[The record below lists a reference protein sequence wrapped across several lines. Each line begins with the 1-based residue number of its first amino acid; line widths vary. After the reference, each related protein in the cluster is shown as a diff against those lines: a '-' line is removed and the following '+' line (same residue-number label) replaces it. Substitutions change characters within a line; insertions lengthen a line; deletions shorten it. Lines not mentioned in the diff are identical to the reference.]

1 MPVQQDSILPGQ
13 DADAPV
19 GHIARID
26 LANPQTQQRHQ
37 VTQPRPSDVVS
48 SADGSRLYVLNASD
62 GSITVLDARS
72 GAVEREIEGVVTSSN
87 GIVLD
92 SDSGD
97 LYVFDNFGLQRVIPG
112 TGEVM
117 ERTEVSRHERPFVR
131 DAVYDAQHRL
141 VWLANANEGVVTA
154 YSTVTHQWVR
164 TVRVPVAEYRF
175 EDTVLG
181 ANPRSLAI
189 DPQLGNLY
197 IGTSGSKVAVVQTS
211 TGKHLGAPI
220 SVVGESTSLTVNP
233 RTHEVV
239 AGHGRANTVSVISP
253 QTWTVASSLDL
264 HAAGITGPAGF
275 FTSDVTD
282 VETGADGTEVYVSHE
297 RTGRVSILDRSGDI
311 PEVTP
316 LSVAPGQD
324 EAPDPQEPGP
334 GGEPW
339 DGPATADPLQRPADA
354 VEVSHPSLSWAVND
368 YMRSWTPEPLGPVTR
383 EGQQY
388 VFGEGRG
395 WYDGRS
401 GRASV
406 AWDGGVR
413 IRHYAIMA
421 PGVITSFGNPR
432 LDVEADGSARLSVE
446 LSWMLNDENSG
457 GYHRVTMATFDHV
470 ELSREGQRVTVT
482 GTPDFAGREYREGD
496 RVFSGS
502 FPGEFIDALHPD
514 MRPRWYAS
522 GSGGDAK
529 KTPLPLSVSFD
540 AEQKAAEPTP
550 EPTSEPTAEPT
561 ADPTAEPTA
570 EPTSEPTVEPTAEPM
585 AEPTSEPT
593 VEPTAEPMAEPTA
606 EPTSDPADPTVPAP
620 GGDEDADAEDPEGA
634 QEVGGAGTGQP
645 GPDDSADRSDRAGA
659 VGTGGGNS
667 PENGGTGGP
676 SDAGSGNDGSGGGLA
691 ATGARTGGYLAVGAL
706 LLALGAG
713 ALTLRHRRRA

>member
-1 MPVQQDSILPGQ
+1 MRRGPALSAIATLSTLTLTGTVLVAPAQASEGVSLSPETTITTGGRPRDLDVDAARQQLSVPVQQGSVLPGH

-26 LANPQTQQRHQ
+26 LADPQTQQRYQ

-48 SADGSRLYVLNASD
+48 RADGSRLYVLNASH
-62 GSITVLDARS
+62 GSITVLDVRS

-92 SDSGD
+92 ADSGD
-97 LYVFDNFGLQRVIPG
+97 LYVFDNFGLQRVVPR

-117 ERTEVSRHERPFVR
+117 ERTEVSRHERPFLR

-197 IGTSGSKVAVVQTS
+197 IGTSGSKVAVVQTA

-264 HAAGITGPAGF
+264 HAAGITGPAGLF
-275 FTSDVTD
+275 SSDVTD

-324 EAPDPQEPGP
+324 EAPDPQEPDS
-334 GGEPW
+334 EAW
-339 DGPATADPLQRPADA
+339 DGPASSDPLQRPEGA
-354 VEVSHPSLSWAVND
+354 VEVSAPSLSWAVND

-383 EGQQY
+383 EG
-388 VFGEGRG
+388 
-395 WYDGRS
+395 
-401 GRASV
+401 
-406 AWDGGVR
+406 
-413 IRHYAIMA
+413 
-421 PGVITSFGNPR
+421 
-432 LDVEADGSARLSVE
+432 
-446 LSWMLNDENSG
+446 
-457 GYHRVTMATFDHV
+457 
-470 ELSREGQRVTVT
+470 
-482 GTPDFAGREYREGD
+482 
-496 RVFSGS
+496 
-502 FPGEFIDALHPD
+502 
-514 MRPRWYAS
+514 
-522 GSGGDAK
+522 
-529 KTPLPLSVSFD
+529 
-540 AEQKAAEPTP
+540 
-550 EPTSEPTAEPT
+550 
-561 ADPTAEPTA
+561 
-570 EPTSEPTVEPTAEPM
+570 
-585 AEPTSEPT
+585 
-593 VEPTAEPMAEPTA
+593 
-606 EPTSDPADPTVPAP
+606 
-620 GGDEDADAEDPEGA
+620 
-634 QEVGGAGTGQP
+634 
-645 GPDDSADRSDRAGA
+645 
-659 VGTGGGNS
+659 
-667 PENGGTGGP
+667 
-676 SDAGSGNDGSGGGLA
+676 
-691 ATGARTGGYLAVGAL
+691 
-706 LLALGAG
+706 
-713 ALTLRHRRRA
+713 

>member
-1 MPVQQDSILPGQ
+1 M
-13 DADAPV
+13 
-19 GHIARID
+19 
-26 LANPQTQQRHQ
+26 
-37 VTQPRPSDVVS
+37 
-48 SADGSRLYVLNASD
+48 
-62 GSITVLDARS
+62 
-72 GAVEREIEGVVTSSN
+72 
-87 GIVLD
+87 
-92 SDSGD
+92 
-97 LYVFDNFGLQRVIPG
+97 
-112 TGEVM
+112 
-117 ERTEVSRHERPFVR
+117 
-131 DAVYDAQHRL
+131 
-141 VWLANANEGVVTA
+141 
-154 YSTVTHQWVR
+154 
-164 TVRVPVAEYRF
+164 
-175 EDTVLG
+175 
-181 ANPRSLAI
+181 
-189 DPQLGNLY
+189 
-197 IGTSGSKVAVVQTS
+197 
-211 TGKHLGAPI
+211 
-220 SVVGESTSLTVNP
+220 GESTSLTVNP
-233 RTHEVV
+233 RTHEIV

-264 HAAGITGPAGF
+264 HAAGITGPAGLF
-275 FTSDVTD
+275 SSDVTD

-311 PEVTP
+311 PEVTR

-324 EAPDPQEPGP
+324 EAPDPQEPDS
-334 GGEPW
+334 EAW
-339 DGPATADPLQRPADA
+339 DGPASSDPLQRPEGA
-354 VEVSHPSLSWAVND
+354 VEVSAPSLSWAVND

-401 GRASV
+401 GWASV

-432 LDVEADGSARLSVE
+432 LDVEADGSVRLSVE

-470 ELSREGQRVTVT
+470 QLSREGQRVTVT

-550 EPTSEPTAEPT
+550 EPTSEPTAEPMAEPTAEPT
-561 ADPTAEPTA
+561 ADPTAEPT
-570 EPTSEPTVEPTAEPM
+570 

-645 GPDDSADRSDRAGA
+645 GPDDSAD
-659 VGTGGGNS
+659 
-667 PENGGTGGP
+667 
-676 SDAGSGNDGSGGGLA
+676 GSGGGLA